1 MIITVSLGGDRL
13 LKYLWVAFLFINT
26 CIIVGSDHRPG
37 SSSIKIS
44 ETLLLC
50 SREPEFVQDMALA
63 GVRVIEL
70 AGLAPAP
77 FCGMVL
83 ADFGARVIRVDR
95 TKVAMAM
102 DKQARGKQ
110 SVALNLKKPQGLAV
124 LKRLCLQSDVLIEP
138 FRTGVMEKLGLGP
151 DELLQENPRLVY
163 ARLTG
168 FGQCGS
174 YATSAGHD
182 INFLAMSGLLSML
195 GRPADDPQPP
205 LNLLADFAGGGLMCA
220 LGITLALLERH
231 ASGARSAP
239 VYLSSSRSDGTE
251 EEDPGTPGLR
261 TSASDG
267 GRAPRRVSE
276 QQLGAMATPTLLVQV
291 GYVKAHLI
299 GTGRVCKSPPYW
311 MKLCISCSCAGVFYG
326 HSLCCCKALY
336 RHDDVQVEGAAY
348 MGSFVWKSRAIGL
361 WNRPR
366 GQNMLDG
373 GAPYYGTYLTADGKH
388 MAVGA
393 VEPQFYDQLLQ
404 GLGLD
409 AATLPAQM
417 SISDWPELRRVF
429 TQAFGSRTQAEWCR
443 VFDGMDACVTPV
455 LPLDQAHLHPH
466 NRDRGSFVRDS
477 QGEVSPRPAPALSR
491 TPAAPS
497 LSRDPF
503 VGEHTRAVLEEF
515 GYGPDEIQQLLDSG
529 AAECCNQVSAHL

>member
-1 MIITVSLGGDRL
+1 MSE
-13 LKYLWVAFLFINT
+13 
-26 CIIVGSDHRPG
+26 
-37 SSSIKIS
+37 IS

-110 SVALNLKKPQGLAV
+110 SVALNLKKPQGVAV
-124 LKRLCLQSDVLIEP
+124 LKRLCLQSDVV
-138 FRTGVMEKLGLGP
+138 RTGVMEKLGLGP

-231 ASGARSAP
+231 ASGRGQ
-239 VYLSSSRSDGTE
+239 VID
-251 EEDPGTPGLR
+251 
-261 TSASDG
+261 AS
-267 GRAPRRVSE
+267 
-276 QQLGAMATPTLLVQV
+276 M
-291 GYVKAHLI
+291 
-299 GTGRVCKSPPYW
+299 
-311 MKLCISCSCAGVFYG
+311 
-326 HSLCCCKALY
+326 
-336 RHDDVQVEGAAY
+336 VEGAAY

-404 GLGLD
+404 GER
-409 AATLPAQM
+409 A
-417 SISDWPELRRVF
+417 
-429 TQAFGSRTQAEWCR
+429 
-443 VFDGMDACVTPV
+443 
-455 LPLDQAHLHPH
+455 LPLPLLSHDQLL
-466 NRDRGSFVRDS
+466 
-477 QGEVSPRPAPALSR
+477 QGERAL
-491 TPAAPS
+491 PLPLP
-497 LSRDPF
+497 LS
-503 VGEHTRAVLEEF
+503 
-515 GYGPDEIQQLLDSG
+515 
-529 AAECCNQVSAHL
+529 